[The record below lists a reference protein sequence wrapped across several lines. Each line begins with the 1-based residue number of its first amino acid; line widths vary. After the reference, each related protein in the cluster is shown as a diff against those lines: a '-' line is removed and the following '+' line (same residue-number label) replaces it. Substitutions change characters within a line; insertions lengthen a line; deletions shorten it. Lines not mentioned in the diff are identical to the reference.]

1 MKFSDV
7 IGQDSVKN
15 RLRQMVGEN
24 RVPHALMFCG
34 PDGCGKL
41 PVALAFAGYL
51 LCCNRNESEACG
63 VCKPCKMIG
72 NRYEHPDLHFVYPI
86 VKKGS
91 GTSFCD
97 DYGRE
102 WRDMISRNPYFS
114 KREWLDRINAGNSQ
128 MTIYSAEADE
138 IVRKLSLA
146 PAFGK
151 YKIMIVWLPEKMQEA
166 CANKLLKFLEEPVG
180 DTVFLF
186 VTENRAMLLQTVAS
200 RMQIVEMG
208 RVADAEIRDMLTTRY
223 GVQGEQAD
231 EIVRLASGNVIRALE
246 TIYVDDEAKRFF
258 DWFVSLMRLS
268 YQRKIKE
275 MKAWSD
281 SVAETGRETQKKFL
295 SYCQNMIR
303 ENFIYNLHV
312 PQLNYMSRSE
322 SEFARRFAP
331 FVNEKNVMDI
341 MRKLSDAERDI
352 ERNVNAKMV
361 FFDLALNMIVEI
373 AVKGRA

>member
-63 VCKPCKMIG
+63 VCKPCKI
-72 NRYEHPDLHFVYPI
+72 
-86 VKKGS
+86 
-91 GTSFCD
+91 
-97 DYGRE
+97 YGRE

-151 YKIMIVWLPEKMQEA
+151 YKVMIVWLPEKMQEA

-186 VTENRAMLLQTVAS
+186 VTENRDMLLQTVVS

-208 RVADAEIRDMLTTRY
+208 RVADAEIKDMLTTRY

-295 SYCQNMIR
+295 GYCQNMIR